1 MFATSPR
8 TGGRGICSRLGE
20 KAEVEQRIM
29 LKSGL
34 FVVRINIFGTK
45 KKRIGLRPNAE
56 DDAPRKNARRSD
68 RASEG
73 VEDVGKGV

>member
-8 TGGRGICSRLGE
+8 TGERGVCSRLGE
-20 KAEVEQRIM
+20 EADVEQRAT
-29 LKSGL
+29 LESDF
-34 FVVRINIFGTK
+34 FVVRINIFGT

-73 VEDVGKGV
+73 FEDVGKGV